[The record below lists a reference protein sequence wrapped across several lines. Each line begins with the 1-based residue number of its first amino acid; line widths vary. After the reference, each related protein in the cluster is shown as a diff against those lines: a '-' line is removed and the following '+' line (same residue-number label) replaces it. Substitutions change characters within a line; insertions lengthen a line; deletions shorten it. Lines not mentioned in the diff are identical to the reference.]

1 MHVSPTMQNSARLM
15 LDTLRRDSYL
25 RLIPFFRSTGGAF
38 RAPVGFVRFG
48 GPQKR

>member
-1 MHVSPTMQNSARLM
+1 M

-25 RLIPFFRSTGGAF
+25 PLIPFFRSTGGAF